1 MSTKGNSFVF
11 IKSYFNLEF
20 SISLY
25 SEALQ
30 LSETLPVNEGES
42 STLDRVHS
50 HVSRLRR
57 AALAANVFAEIK
69 LAQVSIALVLGQ
81 VTC

>member
-1 MSTKGNSFVF
+1 M
-11 IKSYFNLEF
+11 SYFNLEF

-30 LSETLPVNEGES
+30 LSETLPINEGES

-50 HVSRLRR
+50 HVNRLRR

-69 LAQVSIALVLGQ
+69 LSQVSITLVLDQ